1 MFNGEQERQFE
12 RLTDFL
18 HAHGY
23 FVAADPIDGM
33 EETFLGDILDASLKI
48 EREADRLRRMYRYR
62 GRSQRL
68 LRELAISL
76 PAPSFN
82 AENHIAA
89 ELRAEENRRRYPR
102 VYGDWHPGDEM

>member
-1 MFNGEQERQFE
+1 VAFNSEQDRQFE

-23 FVAADPIDGM
+23 FVAAEPIEGM
-33 EETFLGDILDASLKI
+33 EEVFLGDILDATIKI
-48 EREADRLRRMYRYR
+48 EREAERLRRRYRYR

-82 AENHIAA
+82 VESFVAA
-89 ELRAEENRRRYPR
+89 EIRAEENRRRA
-102 VYGDWHPGDEM
+102 